1 MSFIKSEDSKK
12 WINALVA
19 IFSGIVGFVFYK
31 FALQLSVWFD
41 LEAKI
46 AGYASITQA
55 LGAVVGIGTF
65 FFVINNKKSFGYLE
79 EVYNE
84 LLKVVWPTKDQ
95 TVKITVG
102 LLISLVIVSA
112 IFVTVDLIFKKIL
125 EFVY

>member
-19 IFSGIVGFVFYK
+19 IFSAVVGFVVYRFS
-31 FALQLSVWFD
+31 LQMSVWFD

-46 AGYASITQA
+46 SGFNNMAQA
-55 LGAVVGIGTF
+55 LGAIIGIAAF
-65 FFVINNKKSFGYLE
+65 FIAINNKKSAGYLE
-79 EVYNE
+79 EVYHE

-112 IFVTVDLIFKKIL
+112 IFVTIDLIFKKIL

>member
-19 IFSGIVGFVFYK
+19 IFSGITGFVVYR
-31 FALQLSVWFD
+31 FAIQLSVWFD

-46 AGYASITQA
+46 SGFTNMAQV
-55 LGAVVGIGTF
+55 LGAIVGIAAF
-65 FFVINNKKSFGYLE
+65 FIVINNKKSAGYLD
-79 EVYNE
+79 EVYSE

-95 TVKITVG
+95 TIKITVG

-112 IFVTVDLIFKKIL
+112 IFLTIDLIFQKIL

>member
-19 IFSGIVGFVFYK
+19 IFSALAGYVFYK
-31 FALQLSVWFD
+31 FTLQLAVWFD

-46 AGYASITQA
+46 ASYNNISQVVAA
-55 LGAVVGIGTF
+55 VLGIATF
-65 FFVINNKKSFGYLE
+65 FIVVNNKKSFGYLE

-84 LLKVVWPTKDQ
+84 LLKVVWPSKDQ
-95 TVKITVG
+95 IIKITIG
-102 LLISLVIVSA
+102 LVIALVIVSA
-112 IFVTVDLIFKKIL
+112 IFVSVDLIFKKLL

>member
-19 IFSGIVGFVFYK
+19 IFSGIVGFVVYR

-46 AGYASITQA
+46 SGFTNIAQA
-55 LGAVVGIGTF
+55 LGAVVGIAAF
-65 FFVINNKKSFGYLE
+65 FIVINNKKSSGYLE
-79 EVYNE
+79 EVYHE

-112 IFVTVDLIFKKIL
+112 IFVTIDLIFKKIL

>member
-19 IFSGIVGFVFYK
+19 IFSAVVGYVVYK
-31 FALQLSVWFD
+31 FSGQLAVWFD
-41 LEAKI
+41 LEAKVSS
-46 AGYASITQA
+46 YNVITQ
-55 LGAVVGIGTF
+55 VVAAAAGIATF
-65 FFVINNKKSFGYLE
+65 FVVISNKDSSSYLD
-79 EVYNE
+79 EVYHE

-95 TVKITVG
+95 TIKITVG

-112 IFVTVDLIFKKIL
+112 IFVTIDLIFKKLL